1 MAKRACLQGFPSSL
15 LPRARSRAL
24 IPFPFP
30 FDCLPRRL
38 LATGS
43 TPLLEFRGP
52 KISCCCANNVSLWH
66 NTFWICTFFFF
77 WTICIIQVWADIL
90 KTVETENRFFFFI
103 KAIHGII
110 QNVFLFQKKD
120 KRRTQL
126 VYTLSRWHSSFG
138 HNPQIEAFL

>member
-1 MAKRACLQGFPSSL
+1 MAKRAFLQGFPSSL

-30 FDCLPRRL
+30 FERLPRRL

-43 TPLLEFRGP
+43 TLLLEFRGP
-52 KISCCCANNVSLWH
+52 KISCCCANNVSWWH

-77 WTICIIQVWADIL
+77 CTICIIQVWADIL
-90 KTVETENRFFFFI
+90 KTVKTENRFFFI

>member
-30 FDCLPRRL
+30 FERLPRRL

-43 TPLLEFRGP
+43 TLLLEFRGP
-52 KISCCCANNVSLWH
+52 KISCCCANNVSWWH
-66 NTFWICTFFFF
+66 NTFWICTFFFC
-77 WTICIIQVWADIL
+77 TICIIQVWADIL
-90 KTVETENRFFFFI
+90 KTVKTENRLFFI

>member
-30 FDCLPRRL
+30 FERLPRRL

-43 TPLLEFRGP
+43 TLLLEFRGP
-52 KISCCCANNVSLWH
+52 KISCCCANNVSWWH
-66 NTFWICTFFFF
+66 NTFWICTFFFLHYLHYTSVG
-77 WTICIIQVWADIL
+77 WYSKNC
-90 KTVETENRFFFFI
+90 KNRKPFFFI

>member
-30 FDCLPRRL
+30 FERLPRRL

-43 TPLLEFRGP
+43 TLLLEFRGP
-52 KISCCCANNVSLWH
+52 KISCCCANNVSWWH
-66 NTFWICTFFFF
+66 NTFWICAFFFF
-77 WTICIIQVWADIL
+77 CTICIIQVWADIL
-90 KTVETENRFFFFI
+90 KTVKTENRFFFI

>member
-1 MAKRACLQGFPSSL
+1 MAKTMASLQAFPSSL
-15 LPRARSRAL
+15 LPRVRSRAL

-30 FDCLPRRL
+30 FERLPRRL

-43 TPLLEFRGP
+43 TLLLEFRGP
-52 KISCCCANNVSLWH
+52 KISCCCANNVSWWH
-66 NTFWICTFFFF
+66 NTFWICTFFC
-77 WTICIIQVWADIL
+77 TICIIQVWADIL
-90 KTVETENRFFFFI
+90 KTVKTENRFFLI

-110 QNVFLFQKKD
+110 QNVFLFQKND

-138 HNPQIEAFL
+138 HNPQIKAFL